1 MHVALNL
8 SLAGLHTSSCSVAT
22 RCAHFT
28 FESSK
33 ISLGRYYKVPMCLR
47 TTSLAS
53 LNVRNVISLVLFS
66 LSRNL
71 IRVCPRRE
79 GLGKIKLFVMS
90 AVHLHCDKLS
100 EGDSERNQLRSL
112 LPSPP
117 PEYRIRKV
125 INKKPVWQSRRNKEK
140 EKGVLKYS

>member
-66 LSRNL
+66 LSPGISLGFAREERAWVKSNCL
-71 IRVCPRRE
+71 SCLLCTCIVTSSQRV
-79 GLGKIKLFVMS
+79 
-90 AVHLHCDKLS
+90 
-100 EGDSERNQLRSL
+100 
-112 LPSPP
+112 
-117 PEYRIRKV
+117 IRKETSFGLFFPPHPQNT
-125 INKKPVWQSRRNKEK
+125 ISEK
-140 EKGVLKYS
+140 S